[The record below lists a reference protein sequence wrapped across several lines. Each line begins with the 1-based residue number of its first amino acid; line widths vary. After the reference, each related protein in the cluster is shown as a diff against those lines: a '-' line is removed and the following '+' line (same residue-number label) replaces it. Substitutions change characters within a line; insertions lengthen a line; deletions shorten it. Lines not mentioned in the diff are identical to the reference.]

1 MRNIKFRGTT
11 PAGEVVYGDLTHHK
25 GHCFIADQRV
35 MPDSVAQLAGLDE
48 NGDEVYEGDT
58 VTAYGK
64 EYPVKLSPKY
74 GLFYNLKYT
83 VKK

>member
-11 PAGEVVYGDLTHHK
+11 PEGEIVYGDLTHHN
-25 GHCFIADQRV
+25 GNIFIDDKRV
-35 MPDSVAQLAGLDE
+35 NPDSVAQLVGLDF
-48 NGDEVYEGDT
+48 NGDEIYEGDT

-74 GLFYNLKYT
+74 GLFYNLKYA